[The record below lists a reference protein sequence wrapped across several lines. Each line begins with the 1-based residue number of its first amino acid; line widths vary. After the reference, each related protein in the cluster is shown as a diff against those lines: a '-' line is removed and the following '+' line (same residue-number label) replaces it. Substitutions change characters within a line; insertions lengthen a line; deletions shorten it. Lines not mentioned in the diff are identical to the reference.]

1 METKE
6 KIKVTTIDELTPL
19 IGKKVI
25 VKDKEVGL
33 FLTESGKI
41 HAIYTCLHKQGPL
54 SEGDS
59 EWGIRYF
66 ARSTIKKL
74 I

>member
-25 VKDKEVGL
+25 VKGKEVGL
-33 FLTESGKI
+33 FLTEMVQF
-41 HAIYTCLHKQGPL
+41 T
-54 SEGDS
+54 
-59 EWGIRYF
+59 RF
-66 ARSTIKKL
+66 TIFVRINKDHCQREQ
-74 I
+74 

>member
-25 VKDKEVGL
+25 VKGKEVGL

-41 HAIYTCLHKQGPL
+41 MRFTISVHTNKDHCLKGQ
-54 SEGDS
+54 
-59 EWGIRYF
+59 
-66 ARSTIKKL
+66 
-74 I
+74 

>member
-25 VKDKEVGL
+25 V
-33 FLTESGKI
+33 
-41 HAIYTCLHKQGPL
+41 
-54 SEGDS
+54 
-59 EWGIRYF
+59 
-66 ARSTIKKL
+66 
-74 I
+74 

>member
-25 VKDKEVGL
+25 VKGKEVGL

-41 HAIYTCLHKQGPL
+41 YAIHNICPHKQGPL
-54 SEGDS
+54 SEGTVS
-59 EWGIRYF
+59 GEYVF
-66 ARSTIKKL
+66 ARSTIKN
-74 I
+74 

>member
-25 VKDKEVGL
+25 VKGKEVQIV
-33 FLTESGKI
+33 FN
-41 HAIYTCLHKQGPL
+41 
-54 SEGDS
+54 
-59 EWGIRYF
+59 
-66 ARSTIKKL
+66 
-74 I
+74 

>member
-25 VKDKEVGL
+25 VKGKEVGL
-33 FLTESGKI
+33 FFNRKWQNSCDSQ
-41 HAIYTCLHKQGPL
+41 YL
-54 SEGDS
+54 STQT
-59 EWGIRYF
+59 R
-66 ARSTIKKL
+66 TIV
-74 I
+74 

>member
-25 VKDKEVGL
+25 VKGKEVGL

-41 HAIYTCLHKQGPL
+41 HAIHNICPHKQGPL
-54 SEGDS
+54 
-59 EWGIRYF
+59 
-66 ARSTIKKL
+66 
-74 I
+74 

>member
-25 VKDKEVGL
+25 VK
-33 FLTESGKI
+33 
-41 HAIYTCLHKQGPL
+41 
-54 SEGDS
+54 
-59 EWGIRYF
+59 
-66 ARSTIKKL
+66 
-74 I
+74 

>member
-25 VKDKEVGL
+25 VKG
-33 FLTESGKI
+33 
-41 HAIYTCLHKQGPL
+41 
-54 SEGDS
+54 
-59 EWGIRYF
+59 
-66 ARSTIKKL
+66 
-74 I
+74 